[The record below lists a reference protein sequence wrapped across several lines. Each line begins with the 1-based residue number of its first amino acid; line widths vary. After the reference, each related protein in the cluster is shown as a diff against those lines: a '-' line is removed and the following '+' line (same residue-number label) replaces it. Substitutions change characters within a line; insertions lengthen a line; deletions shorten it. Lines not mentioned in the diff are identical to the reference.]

1 MTQTNVQTRSRS
13 FFRKYTTGDIIFN
26 VINYGMLALITF
38 ACVFPFLNS
47 LANAFSS
54 NHAIQTGAV
63 TIFPVDWQWDAMKT
77 VLGDEQVIRSL
88 LVTVFITVVGT
99 LLNLLFTVITAY
111 PLSRRDLKG
120 RTFFMN
126 YMIITMLFGGGLIPF
141 FLLVKAL
148 GLLDSIWSLIIPG
161 LISSFNVIIMKT
173 FLQNIPDE
181 LREAAVV
188 DGCGNIRYLIRI
200 LLPLSGASLA
210 TIGLFYAVGHWNSYF
225 NAVLFINDPDYYP
238 LQVKLR
244 NILLLAQMDTS
255 LETLQQQNDL
265 QIIAESLKAA
275 TVVFATLP
283 ILIVYPFLQKYFVKG
298 AMLGSIKG

>member
-1 MTQTNVQTRSRS
+1 MTHSKAQAQSRRV
-13 FFRKYTTGDIIFN
+13 FRKYTPGEMTFN
-26 VINYGMLALITF
+26 VINYGLLSLITF
-38 ACVFPFLNS
+38 ACLFPFLNAV
-47 LANAFSS
+47 ANAFSS
-54 NHAIQTGAV
+54 NHAIQSGLV
-63 TIFPVDWQWDAMKT
+63 TLFPVEWQWDAMKT
-77 VLGDEQVIRSL
+77 VLGDAQVIRSL

-99 LLNLLFTVITAY
+99 SLNLLFTVMTAY

-120 RTFFMN
+120 RTIFMN
-126 YMIITMLFGGGLIPF
+126 YMIVTMLFSGGLIPF
-141 FLLVKAL
+141 FLLVKSLGMLDTPWAL
-148 GLLDSIWSLIIPG
+148 IFPG

-181 LREAAVV
+181 MREAAVV

-200 LLPLSGASLA
+200 ILPLSGASLA

-225 NAVLFINDPDYYP
+225 NAVLFINDADYYP

-255 LETLQQQNDL
+255 LETLQQQNQL
-265 QIIAESLKAA
+265 QIIEESLKAS

-298 AMLGSIKG
+298 AMLGSVKG